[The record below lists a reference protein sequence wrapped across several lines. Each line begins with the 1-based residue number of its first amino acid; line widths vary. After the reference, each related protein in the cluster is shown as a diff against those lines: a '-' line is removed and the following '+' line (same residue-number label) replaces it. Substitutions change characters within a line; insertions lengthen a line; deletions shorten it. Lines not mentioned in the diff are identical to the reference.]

1 MPTEITK
8 GPAVHVRR
16 SPSSFDFLR
25 RRVHRLPACSH
36 LNLYSHS
43 HSHLLQH
50 LPPTEFSHGNIPVHS
65 LSLSLSL
72 MPMPM
77 TMTMIQLVAV
87 AAAIETLVSKEW
99 KESRIPC
106 RRKQQTRRRKNFV
119 HLHGFGVGFDFVV
132 DDFYRETSFCGSH
145 AMQCKQ
151 TNNQQSRRKKEMNE
165 SSMDSLVAVA
175 VAVAV
180 AIVGTLEALA

>member
-1 MPTEITK
+1 
-8 GPAVHVRR
+8 
-16 SPSSFDFLR
+16 
-25 RRVHRLPACSH
+25 
-36 LNLYSHS
+36 
-43 HSHLLQH
+43 
-50 LPPTEFSHGNIPVHS
+50 
-65 LSLSLSL
+65 
-72 MPMPM
+72 M

-106 RRKQQTRRRKNFV
+106 RRKQQTRQRKNFV
-119 HLHGFGVGFDFVV
+119 HLHGFGVGFDFDV

-151 TNNQQSRRKKEMNE
+151 TNKQSRRKKEMNPVW
-165 SSMDSLVAVA
+165 MDSLVAVA